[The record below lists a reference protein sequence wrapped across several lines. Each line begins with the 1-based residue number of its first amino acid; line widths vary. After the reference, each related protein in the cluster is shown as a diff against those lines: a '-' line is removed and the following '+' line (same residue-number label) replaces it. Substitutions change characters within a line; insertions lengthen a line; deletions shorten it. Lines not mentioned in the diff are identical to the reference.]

1 MSTYNNPCLS
11 VVIANFNNGK
21 FLNKCLDSIIYSNYL
36 NLEVIIIDDGS
47 TDNSKVNIESKRT
60 DLQKRCNGNVNI
72 IYLVTNVGSG
82 RAKAQALNFVSGNYC
97 CFVDSDDYV
106 HKDAFSKCII
116 KFSSD
121 YHLALVYT
129 NAIKI
134 DASNNKL
141 GLLNYAKDG
150 IDMLHDKVGFH
161 LAVWSMEHY
170 KKLKERF
177 NAKLQIAYDIDLY
190 MKLEEVGNTYFIDE
204 PLYYYRVHDNNIS
217 IGFDKLGNAYA
228 ERVISRWEA
237 QKRRNLDNIKFLGDE
252 LQSVFNKIKEQNLS
266 KKNILKRVIHKIMR
280 STHKLLNK

>member
-1 MSTYNNPCLS
+1 MSNLSNPCLS
-11 VVIANFNNGK
+11 VVIANYNNGK
-21 FLNKCLDSIIYSNYL
+21 FLNKCLDSIIDSDYF
-36 NLEVIIIDDGS
+36 NLEVIIVDDGS
-47 TDNSKVNIESKRT
+47 TDNSKVIIETKRI

-121 YHLALVYT
+121 SHLALVYT

-134 DASNNKL
+134 DASSNNL

-150 IDMLHDKVGFH
+150 VDMMHDKVGFH
-161 LAVWSMEHY
+161 LAIWSMEHY
-170 KKLKERF
+170 YKLKERF

-190 MKLEEVGNTYFIDE
+190 MKLEEVGNTDFIDE
-204 PLYYYRVHDNNIS
+204 PLYYYRVHDKNIS

-237 QKRRNLDNIKFLGDE
+237 QKRRNLDNIKLLGDE
-252 LQSVFNKIKEQNLS
+252 LQSAFNKVKGQKSS
-266 KKNILKRVIHKIMR
+266 KKNILKSITAKI
-280 STHKLLNK
+280 NKQFKK